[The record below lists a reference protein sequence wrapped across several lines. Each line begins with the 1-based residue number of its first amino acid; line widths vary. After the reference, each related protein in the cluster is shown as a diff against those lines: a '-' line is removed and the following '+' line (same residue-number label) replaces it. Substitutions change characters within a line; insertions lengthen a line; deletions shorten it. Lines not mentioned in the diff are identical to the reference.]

1 MTRQRER
8 EEFIAVMVK
17 EGVPLAVTRQVLR
30 YSATLQRL
38 AEAQCNGDYP
48 ADNGERKVVPCSRCE
63 SLWVRSSMVR
73 DHTAPRRPMVFN
85 GGERRRPNEA
95 YGAGDYYV
103 PLICKD
109 CRTSDFVTRA
119 LAPYGITPVFQGDP
133 RGCVVKL
140 KVPSGYTNDM
150 GREGVC
156 VP

>member
-17 EGVPLAVTRQVLR
+17 EGVPLAVTRKVLR

-63 SLWVRSSMVR
+63 AQWTRGSMVQ
-73 DHTAPRRPMVFN
+73 DHTAPTRPMPC
-85 GGERRRPNEA
+85 GDGETRRPNEA
-95 YGAGDYYV
+95 YERGSYYV

-109 CRTSDFVTRA
+109 CRTADLVTA
-119 LAPYGITPVFQGDP
+119 AVAPYGITPIFQGDP
-133 RGCVVKL
+133 RGAVVKL
-140 KVPSGYTNDM
+140 RVPSGYTNDM

>member
-63 SLWVRSSMVR
+63 AQWVRSSLVR
-73 DHTAPRRPMVFN
+73 DYKAPKIQRPGESTARW
-85 GGERRRPNEA
+85 
-95 YGAGDYYV
+95 V

-109 CRTSDFVTRA
+109 CRTSDLVTAA